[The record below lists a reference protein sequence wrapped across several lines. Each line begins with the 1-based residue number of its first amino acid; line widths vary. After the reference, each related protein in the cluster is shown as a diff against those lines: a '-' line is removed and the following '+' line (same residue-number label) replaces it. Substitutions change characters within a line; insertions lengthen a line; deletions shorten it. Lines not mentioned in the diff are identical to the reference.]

1 MAIYR
6 FFAEQHLPVEIVRA
20 VFTDAKSPACQS
32 CQQLNIPTRII
43 FAKDMATFEAQLIA
57 LAHSEDARLIALCG
71 FMKLLSRDCLSAL
84 NIPVLNVHPAL
95 LPKYGG
101 KGMYGMKVHEAI
113 FAAGERL
120 SGATIHRVDP
130 IYDHGEILAQ
140 KTVDISDCSSAQ
152 EIAGRVLAIEHEIY
166 APAIFDELQRL

>member
-6 FFAEQHLPVEIVRA
+6 FFALQHIPVEIATA
-20 VFTDAKSPACQS
+20 VFTHAKSPACQS

-43 FAKDMATFEAQLIA
+43 PAKDMAAFEAQLIA

-71 FMKLLSRDCLSAL
+71 FMKLLSKDCLSRL
-84 NIPVLNVHPAL
+84 NIPVLNIHPAL

-101 KGMYGMKVHEAI
+101 QGMYGLRVHEAV
-113 FAAGERL
+113 FAAGDKL

-130 IYDHGEILAQ
+130 IYDHGEILVQ
-140 KTVDISDCSSAQ
+140 KTVDISDCSSPQ
-152 EIAGRVLAIEHEIY
+152 EIAGRVLAVEHEIY
-166 APAIFDELQRL
+166 APAILDELQRL